1 MRLSLRQ
8 LARRSGLPVSTLRH
22 YEQLGLLAPVDR
34 TASGQGLYSDSA
46 LRTLQQVQSLEAYGL
61 SLARIHAILQRPEQD
76 PQPLLGEQ
84 IRTLEENVTRQ
95 QALLDRLKRLDLE
108 EASSSELLE
117 VIRLG
122 VRVEKA
128 LGGDDHPGR
137 LDEDGQVLT

>member
-22 YEQLGLLAPVDR
+22 YEQLGLLAPVGR
-34 TASGQGLYSDSA
+34 AASGQGLYSDSA
-46 LRTLQQVQSLEAYGL
+46 LRTIQQVQSLEAYGL
-61 SLARIHAILQRPEQD
+61 SLARIQAVLRRPEQD

-84 IRTLEENVTRQ
+84 IRALEENVTRR

-108 EASSSELLE
+108 EVSGSELLE

-122 VRVEKA
+122 VRVEKTF
-128 LGGDDHPGR
+128 GGDDHPGR
-137 LDEDGQVLT
+137 LDKDGQELT